1 MFFDADVIFIWR
13 KALNVSVCILD
24 DDASVFY
31 VNVDI
36 YDVQFSFYIYRET
49 FYLDRI
55 SYSLVLM
62 IDEMIV

>member
-1 MFFDADVIFIWR
+1 MFRFVYWTTTQVYFMSTWIFMTFNFR
-13 KALNVSVCILD
+13 
-24 DDASVFY
+24 F
-31 VNVDI
+31 I
-36 YDVQFSFYIYRET
+36 YIERT